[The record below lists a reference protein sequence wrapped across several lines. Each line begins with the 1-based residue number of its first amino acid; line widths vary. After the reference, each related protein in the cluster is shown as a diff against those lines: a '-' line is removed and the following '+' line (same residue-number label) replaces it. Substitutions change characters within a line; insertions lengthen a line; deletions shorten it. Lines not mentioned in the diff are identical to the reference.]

1 METIKK
7 ITSPKE
13 LFAAVEKECYNIPSD
28 YEVKVTL
35 QDFDG
40 KMACGNE
47 RVYIDITPAGNK
59 YCDVVSI
66 ELILHSED
74 EYLSEKKASFT
85 ISYTRSGQGETN
97 VLNGCF
103 VNTYEEFSHFI
114 NTLLHYLAATSPM
127 IFYPVFIRQVINH
140 SLHHNEWD
148 IKICD
153 KTPNAMQMIISHA
166 LSILG
171 RNGVHVVT
179 RHMKNDNEHE
189 AQSASRRDALI
200 AHTFREGGDG
210 RGHLV
215 TIWADNRGR
224 ARVKTQGIDYEINR
238 THAYDIYHAVFQ
250 LAEKELSELITGDPQ
265 SLLKPIETINYHQ
278 QWEFLPEWA
287 RFNYG
292 WEHLTTEKAV
302 DMPKLLESLQSKRN
316 YVGRANDMK
325 TVTAHSE
332 NYTNS
337 SEWYSEHV
345 VEVKSHLTIN
355 HLTPTMVVHV
365 KTEQPSHY
373 RDMVLIEVSVHYDK
387 DYFPDVENVISIR
400 VPHNVLNIYRVLH
413 ELVLVF
419 NNCVKRNAGD
429 ESIHIAALAHSM
441 AREACMQTQK
451 ASLVA
456 QARIT
461 NRAQLVNAT
470 LSEIY
475 QHLDKEPEIQFDI
488 AEKATVPSNDV
499 TVCISSR
506 NNDGTITIAGGS
518 TPRILIKL
526 GFNVLT
532 LKEAPT
538 RGEIK
543 EFVDELMVLLKETP
557 LGNQQ
562 ED

>member
-7 ITSPKE
+7 ITSPEE
-13 LFAAVEKECYNIPSD
+13 LFSAVEKECCDIPSD

-35 QDFDG
+35 QDFGG

-74 EYLSEKKASFT
+74 EYFLEKKVSFAV
-85 ISYTRSGQGETN
+85 SCTRSGQGERN

-103 VNTYEEFSHFI
+103 VNTYEELAHFV
-114 NTLLHYLAATSPM
+114 NTLLHYLASVRPI
-127 IFYPVFIRQVINH
+127 IFNPGFIKQIIRH
-140 SLHHNEWD
+140 GLHHNEWD
-148 IKICD
+148 IEIFD
-153 KTPNAMQMIISHA
+153 KTPTAMQMVISHA

-171 RNGVHVVT
+171 RNGTHVVT
-179 RHMKNDNEHE
+179 RRMKNDNKCDTQPVSEW
-189 AQSASRRDALI
+189 DALI

-215 TIWADNRGR
+215 TVWADHRGR

-250 LAEKELSELITGDPQ
+250 LAEKELSELITGDPL

-316 YVGRANDMK
+316 YVGRANDIK
-325 TVTAHSE
+325 TVTAHSD

-400 VPHNVLNIYRVLH
+400 VSHDVLNIYQVLH
-413 ELVLVF
+413 ELILVF
-419 NNCVKRNAGD
+419 NNCVKRNADGNT
-429 ESIHIAALAHSM
+429 HIATLAHSM
-441 AREACMQTQK
+441 AREVCTQTQK
-451 ASLVA
+451 VSPAT

-461 NRAQLVNAT
+461 NKAHLVNVT

-475 QHLDKEPEIQFDI
+475 QRLDKEPEIQFNFT
-488 AEKATVPSNDV
+488 EKVTVPSNDV
-499 TVCISSR
+499 TMDISSR
-506 NNDGTITIAGGS
+506 NNDGTLTIAGGAA
-518 TPRILIKL
+518 PKILIQL
-526 GFNVLT
+526 GYNILT
-532 LKEAPT
+532 LKETPT

-543 EFVDELMVLLKETP
+543 EFIDELVALLKETP

-562 ED
+562 DD

>member
-1 METIKK
+1 MGTINK
-7 ITSPKE
+7 ITSPEE
-13 LFAAVEKECYNIPSD
+13 LFAAVEKECCDIPSD

-35 QDFDG
+35 QDFG
-40 KMACGNE
+40 EKMACGNE

-74 EYLSEKKASFT
+74 EYFLEKKVSFAV
-85 ISYTRSGQGETN
+85 SCTRSGQGEIN

-103 VNTYEEFSHFI
+103 VNTYEELSHFV
-114 NTLLHYLAATSPM
+114 NTLLHYLASVRPI
-127 IFYPVFIRQVINH
+127 IFNPGFIKQIIRH
-140 SLHHNEWD
+140 GLHHNEWD
-148 IKICD
+148 IEIFD
-153 KTPNAMQMIISHA
+153 KTPTAMQMVISHA
-166 LSILG
+166 LSILR
-171 RNGVHVVT
+171 RNGTHVVT
-179 RHMKNDNEHE
+179 RRMKNDNKCDTQPVSEW
-189 AQSASRRDALI
+189 DALI

-215 TIWADNRGR
+215 TVWSDRRGR
-224 ARVKTQGIDYEINR
+224 ARVKTQGTDYEINR

-250 LAEKELSELITGDPQ
+250 LAEKELSELITGDPL
-265 SLLKPIETINYHQ
+265 SLLKPIETVNHHQ

-325 TVTAHSE
+325 TVTAHSD

-337 SEWYSEHV
+337 SEWYSEYV

-387 DYFPDVENVISIR
+387 DYFPDVENVISIW

-413 ELVLVF
+413 ELILVF
-419 NNCVKRNAGD
+419 NNCVKRNADGNP
-429 ESIHIAALAHSM
+429 HIAALAHSM
-441 AREACMQTQK
+441 AREAYMKTQK
-451 ASLVA
+451 VSPAA

-461 NRAQLVNAT
+461 NRAHLVNVT

-475 QHLDKEPEIQFDI
+475 QLLNKEPEIQLNI
-488 AEKATVPSNDV
+488 AEKAIVPSNDV

-506 NNDGTITIAGGS
+506 NNDGTLTIAGGAV
-518 TPRILIKL
+518 PKILIQL
-526 GFNVLT
+526 GYNILT
-532 LKEAPT
+532 LKETPT
-538 RGEIK
+538 RGEIT
-543 EFVDELMVLLKETP
+543 EFIDELVALLKETP
-557 LGNQQ
+557 LGSQQ
-562 ED
+562 DD

>member
-1 METIKK
+1 METLKK

-13 LFAAVEKECYNIPSD
+13 LFTAVEKECCDIPSD

-35 QDFDG
+35 QDFG
-40 KMACGNE
+40 EKMACGNE

-74 EYLSEKKASFT
+74 EYFLEKKVSFAV
-85 ISYTRSGQGETN
+85 SCTRSGQGEIN

-103 VNTYEEFSHFI
+103 VNTYGELAHFI
-114 NTLLHYLAATSPM
+114 NTLLHYLASVRPI
-127 IFYPVFIRQVINH
+127 IFNPGFIKQIIRH
-140 SLHHNEWD
+140 GLHHNEWD
-148 IKICD
+148 IEICD
-153 KTPNAMQMIISHA
+153 KTPTAMQMVISHA
-166 LSILG
+166 LGILR
-171 RNGVHVVT
+171 RNGTHVVT
-179 RHMKNDNEHE
+179 RRMKNDNKCDTQPVSEW
-189 AQSASRRDALI
+189 DALI
-200 AHTFREGGDG
+200 AHTFREGSDG

-215 TIWADNRGR
+215 TIWADRRGR

-238 THAYDIYHAVFQ
+238 TRAYDIYHAVFQ
-250 LAEKELSELITGDPQ
+250 LAEKELSELITGDPL
-265 SLLKPIETINYHQ
+265 SLLKPIETVNYHQ

-302 DMPKLLESLQSKRN
+302 DMPKLLESLQNKRN

-325 TVTAHSE
+325 TVTAHSD

-345 VEVKSHLTIN
+345 VEVKSYLTIN
-355 HLTPTMVVHV
+355 HLTPIMVVHV

-400 VPHNVLNIYRVLH
+400 MPHNVLNIYRVLH
-413 ELVLVF
+413 ELTLVF
-419 NNCVKRNAGD
+419 NNCVKRNADGNP
-429 ESIHIAALAHSM
+429 HIAALAHSM
-441 AREACMQTQK
+441 AREVCTQTQK
-451 ASLVA
+451 VSPAT

-461 NRAQLVNAT
+461 NKAHLVNVT

-475 QHLDKEPEIQFDI
+475 QRLDKEPEIQFNFT
-488 AEKATVPSNDV
+488 EKVTVPSNDV
-499 TVCISSR
+499 TMDISSR
-506 NNDGTITIAGGS
+506 NNDGTLTIAGGAA
-518 TPRILIKL
+518 PKILIQL
-526 GFNVLT
+526 GYNILT
-532 LKEAPT
+532 LKETPT

-543 EFVDELMVLLKETP
+543 EFIDELVALLKETP
-557 LGNQQ
+557 LGNHQ
-562 ED
+562 DD

>member
-1 METIKK
+1 METLKK

-13 LFAAVEKECYNIPSD
+13 LFTAVEKECCDIPSD

-35 QDFDG
+35 QDFG
-40 KMACGNE
+40 EKMACGNE

-74 EYLSEKKASFT
+74 EYFLEKKVSFAV
-85 ISYTRSGQGETN
+85 SCTRSGQGEIN

-103 VNTYEEFSHFI
+103 VNTYGELAHFI
-114 NTLLHYLAATSPM
+114 NTLLHYLASVRPI
-127 IFYPVFIRQVINH
+127 IFNPGFIKQIIRH
-140 SLHHNEWD
+140 GLHHNEWD
-148 IKICD
+148 IEICD
-153 KTPNAMQMIISHA
+153 KTPTAMQMVISHA
-166 LSILG
+166 LGILR
-171 RNGVHVVT
+171 RNGTHVVT
-179 RHMKNDNEHE
+179 RRMKNDNKCDTQPVSEW
-189 AQSASRRDALI
+189 DALI
-200 AHTFREGGDG
+200 AHTFREGSDG

-215 TIWADNRGR
+215 TIWADRRGR

-250 LAEKELSELITGDPQ
+250 LAEKELSELITGDHL

-325 TVTAHSE
+325 TVTAHSD

-355 HLTPTMVVHV
+355 HLTPTMVVHI

-413 ELVLVF
+413 ELILVF
-419 NNCVKRNAGD
+419 NNCVKRNADGNT
-429 ESIHIAALAHSM
+429 HIAELAHSM
-441 AREACMQTQK
+441 AREVCTQTQK
-451 ASLVA
+451 ASPA
-456 QARIT
+456 TQARIT
-461 NRAQLVNAT
+461 NKAHLVNVT

-475 QHLDKEPEIQFDI
+475 QRLDKEPEIQLNI
-488 AEKATVPSNDV
+488 AEKVTVPSNDV
-499 TVCISSR
+499 TMDISSR
-506 NNDGTITIAGGS
+506 NNDGTLTIAGGAA
-518 TPRILIKL
+518 PKMLIKL
-526 GFNVLT
+526 GYNILT
-532 LKEAPT
+532 LKETPT

-543 EFVDELMVLLKETP
+543 EFIDELVALLKETP
-557 LGNQQ
+557 LGNHQ
-562 ED
+562 DD

>member
-1 METIKK
+1 METLKK

-13 LFAAVEKECYNIPSD
+13 LFTVVEKECRDIPSD

-35 QDFDG
+35 QDFG
-40 KMACGNE
+40 EKMACGNE

-59 YCDVVSI
+59 YCEVVSI

-74 EYLSEKKASFT
+74 EYFLEKKVSFAV
-85 ISYTRSGQGETN
+85 SCTRSGQGERN

-103 VNTYEEFSHFI
+103 VNTYEELAHFV
-114 NTLLHYLAATSPM
+114 NTLLHYLASVRPI
-127 IFYPVFIRQVINH
+127 IFNPGFIKQIIRH
-140 SLHHNEWD
+140 GLHHNEWD
-148 IKICD
+148 IEICD
-153 KTPNAMQMIISHA
+153 KTPTAMQMVISHA
-166 LSILG
+166 LSILR
-171 RNGVHVVT
+171 RNGTHVVT
-179 RHMKNDNEHE
+179 RRMKNDNKCDT
-189 AQSASRRDALI
+189 QSVSEWDALI

-215 TIWADNRGR
+215 TVWADHRGR

-238 THAYDIYHAVFQ
+238 TRAYDIYHAVFQ
-250 LAEKELSELITGDPQ
+250 LAEKELSELITGDPL
-265 SLLKPIETINYHQ
+265 SLLKPIETVNYHQ

-325 TVTAHSE
+325 TVTVHSG

-355 HLTPTMVVHV
+355 HLTPTMVVHI

-413 ELVLVF
+413 ELILVF
-419 NNCVKRNAGD
+419 NNCVKRNADGNT
-429 ESIHIAALAHSM
+429 HIAELAHSM
-441 AREACMQTQK
+441 AREVYTQTQK
-451 ASLVA
+451 VSPAT
-456 QARIT
+456 QPRIT
-461 NRAQLVNAT
+461 NKAHLVNVT

-475 QHLDKEPEIQFDI
+475 QRLDKEPEIQFNFT
-488 AEKATVPSNDV
+488 EKVTVPSNDA
-499 TVCISSR
+499 TMDISSR
-506 NNDGTITIAGGS
+506 NNDGTLTITGGAA
-518 TPRILIKL
+518 PKILIQL
-526 GFNVLT
+526 GYNILT
-532 LKEAPT
+532 LKETPT

-543 EFVDELMVLLKETP
+543 EFIDELVALLKETP

-562 ED
+562 DA

>member
-1 METIKK
+1 METLKK
-7 ITSPKE
+7 ITSPEE
-13 LFAAVEKECYNIPSD
+13 LFSAVEKECCNIPSD

-35 QDFDG
+35 QDFGG

-74 EYLSEKKASFT
+74 EYLSEKKLSFT
-85 ISYTRSGQGETN
+85 ISCVRSGQGETN

-103 VNTYEEFSHFI
+103 VNTYEELAHFI
-114 NTLLHYLAATSPM
+114 NTLLHYLASVRPI
-127 IFYPVFIRQVINH
+127 IFNPGFIKQIIRH
-140 SLHHNEWD
+140 GLHHNEWD
-148 IKICD
+148 IEIFD
-153 KTPNAMQMIISHA
+153 KTPTAMQMVISHA
-166 LSILG
+166 LSILR
-171 RNGVHVVT
+171 RNGTHVVT
-179 RHMKNDNEHE
+179 RRMKNDNKCDTQPVSEW
-189 AQSASRRDALI
+189 DVLI

-215 TIWADNRGR
+215 TVWADRRGR

-238 THAYDIYHAVFQ
+238 THACDIYHAVFQ
-250 LAEKELSELITGDPQ
+250 LVEKELSELITSDPR
-265 SLLKPIETINYHQ
+265 SLLKPIETVNYHQ

-287 RFNYG
+287 RFSYG

-325 TVTAHSE
+325 TVTAHSD

-337 SEWYSEHV
+337 GEWYSEHV
-345 VEVKSHLTIN
+345 VEVKSYLTIN

-419 NNCVKRNAGD
+419 DNCVKRNAD
-429 ESIHIAALAHSM
+429 CNTHIAELAHSM
-441 AREACMQTQK
+441 AREVCTQTQK
-451 ASLVA
+451 VSPAT

-461 NRAQLVNAT
+461 NKAHLVNVT

-475 QHLDKEPEIQFDI
+475 QRLDKEPEIQFNFT
-488 AEKATVPSNDV
+488 EKVTVPSNDV
-499 TVCISSR
+499 TMDISSR
-506 NNDGTITIAGGS
+506 NNDGTLTIAGGS
-518 TPRILIKL
+518 APKILIQL
-526 GFNVLT
+526 GLNVLT
-532 LKEAPT
+532 LKETPT
-538 RGEIK
+538 HGEVK
-543 EFVDELMVLLKETP
+543 EFVDELIALLKETP

-562 ED
+562 DD

>member
-1 METIKK
+1 MGTINK
-7 ITSPKE
+7 ITSPEE
-13 LFAAVEKECYNIPSD
+13 LFAAVEKECCDIPSD

-35 QDFDG
+35 QDFG
-40 KMACGNE
+40 EKMACGNE

-74 EYLSEKKASFT
+74 EYFLEKKVSFAV
-85 ISYTRSGQGETN
+85 SCTRSGQGEIN

-103 VNTYEEFSHFI
+103 VNTYEELSHFV
-114 NTLLHYLAATSPM
+114 NTLLHYLASVRPI
-127 IFYPVFIRQVINH
+127 IFNPGFIKQIIRH
-140 SLHHNEWD
+140 GLHHNEWD
-148 IKICD
+148 IEIFD
-153 KTPNAMQMIISHA
+153 KTPTAMQMVISHA
-166 LSILG
+166 LSILR
-171 RNGVHVVT
+171 RNGTHVVT
-179 RHMKNDNEHE
+179 RRMKNDNKCDTQPVSEW
-189 AQSASRRDALI
+189 DALI
-200 AHTFREGGDG
+200 AHTFREGGNG

-215 TIWADNRGR
+215 TVWSDRRGR
-224 ARVKTQGIDYEINR
+224 ARVKTQGTDYEINR

-250 LAEKELSELITGDPQ
+250 LAEKELSELITGDPL
-265 SLLKPIETINYHQ
+265 SLLKPIETVNHHQ

-325 TVTAHSE
+325 TVTAHSD

-337 SEWYSEHV
+337 SEWYSEYV

-387 DYFPDVENVISIR
+387 DYFPDVENVISIW

-413 ELVLVF
+413 ELILVF
-419 NNCVKRNAGD
+419 NNCVKRNADGNP
-429 ESIHIAALAHSM
+429 HIAALAHSM
-441 AREACMQTQK
+441 AREAYMKTQK
-451 ASLVA
+451 VSPAA

-461 NRAQLVNAT
+461 NRAHLVNVM

-475 QHLDKEPEIQFDI
+475 QLLNKEPEIQLNI
-488 AEKATVPSNDV
+488 AEKAIVPSNDV

-506 NNDGTITIAGGS
+506 NNDGTLTIAGGAV
-518 TPRILIKL
+518 PKILIQL
-526 GFNVLT
+526 GYNILT
-532 LKEAPT
+532 LKETPT
-538 RGEIK
+538 RGEIT
-543 EFVDELMVLLKETP
+543 EFIDELVALLKETP
-557 LGNQQ
+557 LGSQQ
-562 ED
+562 DD

>member
-7 ITSPKE
+7 ITSPEE
-13 LFAAVEKECYNIPSD
+13 LFSAVEKECCDIPSD

-35 QDFDG
+35 QDFG
-40 KMACGNE
+40 EKMACGNE

-74 EYLSEKKASFT
+74 EYLSEKKLSFT
-85 ISYTRSGQGETN
+85 INCVRSGQGETN

-103 VNTYEEFSHFI
+103 VNTYEELSHFI
-114 NTLLHYLAATSPM
+114 NTLLYYLAATSLM
-127 IFYPVFIRQVINH
+127 IFYPVFIRQIIKH

-148 IKICD
+148 IEICD
-153 KTPNAMQMIISHA
+153 KTPTVMQMVISHA

-179 RHMKNDNEHE
+179 RRMKNDNEHE
-189 AQSASRRDALI
+189 AQPVSRRDALI

-215 TIWADNRGR
+215 TIWADRRGR
-224 ARVKTQGIDYEINR
+224 ARVKTQGTDYEINR
-238 THAYDIYHAVFQ
+238 THAYGIYHAVFQ
-250 LAEKELSELITGDPQ
+250 LAEKELSELITGDPL

-287 RFNYG
+287 RFDYG

-325 TVTAHSE
+325 TVTAHSD

-337 SEWYSEHV
+337 SEWYSEYV

-387 DYFPDVENVISIR
+387 DYFPDVENVISIW

-413 ELVLVF
+413 ELILVF
-419 NNCVKRNAGD
+419 NNCVKRNADGNP
-429 ESIHIAALAHSM
+429 HIAALAHSM
-441 AREACMQTQK
+441 AREAYMKTQK
-451 ASLVA
+451 VSPAV
-456 QARIT
+456 QAHIT
-461 NRAQLVNAT
+461 NRAHLVNVT

-475 QHLDKEPEIQFDI
+475 QLLNKEPEIQFNI
-488 AEKATVPSNDV
+488 AEKVTVPSNDV

-506 NNDGTITIAGGS
+506 NNDGTVTIAGKS
-518 TPRILIKL
+518 EPRILIQL
-526 GFNVLT
+526 GYNVLT
-532 LKEAPT
+532 LKETPT
-538 RGEIK
+538 HGEVK
-543 EFVDELMVLLKETP
+543 EFVDELIALLKETP
-557 LGNQQ
+557 LGN
-562 ED
+562 